1 VDHGLESKP
10 MLSLAVCY
18 VTAHL
23 ALDLVA
29 EIDPEEAE
37 DVRQDELRRSAD
49 DLLLGEQARAW
60 LLGEGE

>member
-1 VDHGLESKP
+1 